1 MLLRLALPYA
11 QIIMIFYQIATKV
24 DTVYEVEMPPAVK
37 QLLNSFSIAF
47 SLGITYTA
55 TPLECLG
62 VEGYLNTLLFYMI
75 LPIALVLVILVI
87 SLGVI
92 LGQRK
97 CSFASLVETSLPW
110 MLRCLFVL
118 YPLVTNTAFQVFPT
132 HKFADAAF
140 LKVRNQSV
148 VQTRAAGD

>member
-1 MLLRLALPYA
+1 
-11 QIIMIFYQIATKV
+11 
-24 DTVYEVEMPPAVK
+24 MPPTVT
-37 QLLNSFSIAF
+37 QLLNSFSITF

-55 TPLECLG
+55 TPLACLG

-75 LPIALVLVILVI
+75 LPIALVLVILII

-118 YPLVTNTAFQVFPT
+118 YPLVTNTAFQVFPM
-132 HKFADAAF
+132 HKFADATF
-140 LKVRNQSV
+140 LKVGSV
-148 VQTRAAGD
+148 CMVRMCAICG

>member
-1 MLLRLALPYA
+1 MPLSIALPHA
-11 QIIMIFYQIATKV
+11 QIIMVFYQIATKV

-37 QLLNSFSIAF
+37 QLLNSFSITF

-55 TPLECLG
+55 TPLACLG
-62 VEGYLNTLLFYMI
+62 VEGYPNTLLFYMI

-87 SLGVI
+87 SLCVSS
-92 LGQRK
+92 GQRK
-97 CSFASLVETSLPW
+97 CSFASLVEMSLPW

-118 YPLVTNTAFQVFPT
+118 YPLVTNTAFQVFPM
-132 HKFADAAF
+132 HEFDDAAF

-148 VQTRAAGD
+148 VQPAVGG